1 MKRREAIKNVS
12 LGIGYVVSA
21 PAVLGILESC
31 SKPEP
36 SWTAD
41 FLSDE
46 LKPLVNHLVDII
58 LPSSDIPGGVELNLP
73 QFIDKM
79 CADILVKKDQEWV
92 LRGGAFFAER
102 VASHAGGEANG
113 ATRQEVLEVFKTY
126 FDLPEAEKKA
136 ILYKQQKGA
145 EEIADEEK
153 DSFALYKFLFAVREF
168 ALLGYFTS
176 ERIGKDFL
184 VFDPIPGG
192 YKPCI
197 PLSDVGNAWTIG

>member
-1 MKRREAIKNVS
+1 MKRREAIKNLS

-36 SWTAD
+36 GWAAD

-46 LKPLVNHLVDII
+46 LKPMVNHLVDII

-73 QFIDKM
+73 QFVDKM
-79 CADILVKKDQEWV
+79 CANILVKKDQEWV
-92 LRGGAFFAER
+92 LSGGAFFAER
-102 VASHAGGEANG
+102 VASQAGGEANG

-145 EEIADEEK
+145 EEITDEEK
-153 DSFALYKFLFAVREF
+153 DNFALYKFLFTVREF

>member
-1 MKRREAIKNVS
+1 MKRREAIKNLS

-36 SWTAD
+36 GWEAD
-41 FLSDE
+41 FLSEE
-46 LKPLVNHLVDII
+46 LKPIVDRLVDII
-58 LPSSDIPGGVELNLP
+58 LPSSDIPGGLELNLP
-73 QFIDKM
+73 QFVDKM
-79 CADILVKKDQEWV
+79 CADILVNKDQELV
-92 LRGGAFFAER
+92 LNGGAFFAER
-102 VASHAGGEANG
+102 VASHAGGDPNR
-113 ATRQEVLEVFKTY
+113 ATRQEVLDVFETY

-145 EEIADEEK
+145 EEITAEEK
-153 DSFALYKFLFAVREF
+153 DSFALYKFLFTVREF
-168 ALLGYFTS
+168 TLLGYFTS